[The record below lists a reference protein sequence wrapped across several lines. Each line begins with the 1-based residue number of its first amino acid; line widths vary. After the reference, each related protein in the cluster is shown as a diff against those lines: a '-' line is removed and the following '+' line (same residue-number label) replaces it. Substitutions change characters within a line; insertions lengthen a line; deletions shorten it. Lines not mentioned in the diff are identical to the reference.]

1 MKSDIET
8 SQPKTGA
15 WDRVFL
21 QSRRELVGILIIW
34 LVLAAWVVGGA
45 WYLAYDKPSEELSLV
60 WGVPS
65 WVFWS
70 VGVPWMVANL
80 SILWFCTC
88 LMKDQSLETEKES
101 AIETIIEGTKEH
113 E

>member
-1 MKSDIET
+1 MKSDLES
-8 SQPKTGA
+8 SQTAAGA

-21 QSRRELVGILIIW
+21 QSRRELIGILIIW
-34 LVLAAWVVGGA
+34 VVLAVWVVGGA
-45 WYLAYDKPSEELSLV
+45 WFFAYDTPSDELKLV
-60 WGVPS
+60 WGIPS

-70 VGVPWMVANL
+70 VGVPWMVANV

-88 LMKDQSLETEKES
+88 FMKDQSLETEGPSGSENEPS
-101 AIETIIEGTKEH
+101 NTKTH